1 MKRYTNVVFIIHSLF
16 CFYYRSEY
24 DVQWNKG
31 GMFYSLVAACV
42 LLYILKW
49 GGLFCCLFLFIIIVI
64 ACHDD
69 QLTKYAEGNVS
80 SNSECKLLTHVHQML
95 CFCVQY
101 VNKSIQEKYIQ
112 QVFDAILSS
121 PEIENIQ
128 PRLGQWFFL
137 HLWKNS
143 FKIHECSIYLFTKLL
158 CIWCPW
164 GLK

>member
-1 MKRYTNVVFIIHSLF
+1 MLCLLYTAYFVFIIGQNMT
-16 CFYYRSEY
+16 YSEIKE
-24 DVQWNKG
+24 VC
-31 GMFYSLVAACV
+31 FYSLAVACV

-128 PRLGQWFFL
+128 PRLGQWFF
-137 HLWKNS
+137 
-143 FKIHECSIYLFTKLL
+143 FTFVEK
-158 CIWCPW
+158 
-164 GLK
+164 